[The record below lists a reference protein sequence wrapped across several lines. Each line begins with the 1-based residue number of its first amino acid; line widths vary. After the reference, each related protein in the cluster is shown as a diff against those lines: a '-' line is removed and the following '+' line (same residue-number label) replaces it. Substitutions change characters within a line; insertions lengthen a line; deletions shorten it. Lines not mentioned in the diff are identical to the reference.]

1 MIKFDDVEI
10 LTVLEGMTW
19 SGAEDICTRNLSLT
33 FLYNPLKKDIPEY
46 KVKVGSKVEWIENNK
61 TLFLGYV
68 EQMPYNTDDDT
79 ITLSCQ
85 DLMSRLA
92 RSTFIGRMKGTL
104 TEIANNICGTFG
116 LKNGIESENKHVHNI
131 VSEGDLTYFD
141 VLRTACN
148 SVFPQS
154 TLYLDKDTLKIT
166 DDTVINSFEIGYNIR
181 SSYFTQSMA
190 DMVNKVLII
199 DNEGNVLK
207 AIEDK
212 ESIEQFGLFQSTYNY
227 NKECKN
233 NIEEAQKL
241 IKGVQNEGEITVN
254 NDNNCISGRLIKIYE
269 PVNNLNGIFKIVT
282 DSHTIGTN
290 DSYMTLGVR
299 YVANG

>member
-1 MIKFDDVEI
+1 MIKIDDVEI
-10 LTVLEGMTW
+10 LTVLEDMTW
-19 SGAEDICTRNLSLT
+19 SGATDICTRNLT
-33 FLYNPLKKDIPEY
+33 FSILYNPLKKDIPKY
-46 KVKVGSKVEWIENNK
+46 KVRVGSKVEWIEGNK

-79 ITLSCQ
+79 MTLSCQ
-85 DLMSRLA
+85 DFMARLA
-92 RSTFIGRMKGTL
+92 RSTFVGRMKGTL
-104 TEIANNICGTFG
+104 TQLANKICATFG
-116 LKNGIESENKHVHNI
+116 LKNGIQSNSKHIHNI

-148 SVFPQS
+148 SVYP
-154 TLYLDKDTLKIT
+154 TGVLYLDKDTLKIT
-166 DDTVINSFEIGYNIR
+166 DDTIVNTFEIGYNIR

-199 DNEGNVLK
+199 SNEGKVLK
-207 AIEDK
+207 SLEDTQ
-212 ESIEQFGLFQSTYNY
+212 SIRQFGLFQATYNY

-233 NIEEAQKL
+233 NIAEAQKL
-241 IKGVQNEGEITVN
+241 MKGVQNEGEITVN

-290 DSYMTLGVR
+290 DSYMVLGVK
-299 YVANG
+299 YVTNG

>member
-1 MIKFDDVEI
+1 MIKIDDVEI
-10 LTVLEGMTW
+10 LTVLEDMTW
-19 SGAEDICTRNLSLT
+19 SGAEDICTRNLSFS

-46 KVKVGSKVEWIENNK
+46 KVKVGSKVEWIENNN

-79 ITLSCQ
+79 MTLSCQ
-85 DLMSRLA
+85 DFMTRLA
-92 RSTFIGRMKGTL
+92 KSTYIGRMQGTL
-104 TEIANNICGTFG
+104 TEIANKICATFG
-116 LKNGIESENKHVHNI
+116 LKNGIQSDNKHIHNI

-148 SVFPQS
+148 SVYP
-154 TLYLDKDTLKIT
+154 TGVLYLDKDTLKIT
-166 DDTVINSFEIGYNIR
+166 DDTIVNTFEIGYNIR

-199 DNEGNVLK
+199 SNEGKVLK
-207 AIEDK
+207 SLEDT
-212 ESIEQFGLFQSTYNY
+212 ESIRQFGLFQATYNY
-227 NKECKN
+227 NKDCKD
-233 NIEEAQKL
+233 NIAEAQKL
-241 IKGVQNEGEITVN
+241 MKGVQNEGEITVN

-282 DSHTIGTN
+282 DNHTIGTN
-290 DSYMTLGVR
+290 DSYMVLGVK
-299 YVANG
+299 YVANE